1 MSNINCTSNID
12 RDELL
17 KVLIELSKKEA
28 PELDGYFHWLN
39 ATVEINNIL
48 GLQPTEEDLKYME
61 ILKKASETEKT
72 LLYDNIKIEGEPVD
86 GKEDDNNLLAGA
98 NENDL
103 TKFLNK
109 NKILY

>member
-17 KVLIELSKKEA
+17 RVLIELSKKEA

-48 GLQPTEEDLKYME
+48 GLQPTQDDIKYME

-72 LLYDNIKIEGEPVD
+72 LLYDNIKIEGDPVD
-86 GKEDDNNLLAGA
+86 GKVEDNNLLEDTHE
-98 NENDL
+98 NEVNEV
-103 TKFLNK
+103 
-109 NKILY
+109 IE